1 MRKLSTFCRKWF
13 SGLFFILALPVFA
26 QELPSSVKYEL
37 ELAGIPENSVG
48 IMVEQVDSNVPRLT
62 HNADIAFAPAS
73 TMKVLTTYAALELL
87 GPSYTWETG
96 AYISGKPEDG
106 VLYGDL
112 IIKGSG
118 DPVFSQKELWLFIR
132 QIQDAGVRDIRG
144 NVILDRSVFKTGPF
158 DAAAFDAEP
167 LKPYNAGPDAL
178 LLNEKKID
186 IRLVPNESENTVKVV
201 FEPRLDGV
209 KITPPLL
216 SNGECGNWKK
226 DIVLQFDDR
235 HANFEGMYSST
246 CQEKIWSV
254 LPYQMSNTRYF
265 ESVFSTLWKEAGG
278 RFKGR
283 FVDGTLPPEALK
295 IAEWRSPELSSVVST
310 VNKHSNNVM
319 ARQLLL
325 GIGHHEFGDNADE
338 SMGIAA
344 IKNWLAS
351 KNISS
356 GDLVIENGSGLSRLE
371 KMSPLTMSQIL
382 KAAFH
387 SPVMP
392 ELMSSFPIAGKD
404 GTMSKR
410 LKEDE
415 IAGKAHIKTGAID
428 NVRAIAGYVLAK
440 SGRRYIVVCMV
451 NDPNAKFSRNM
462 LNELLNW
469 TYENN

>member
-1 MRKLSTFCRKWF
+1 MRKTAIFCRKWF
-13 SGLFFILALPVFA
+13 SGLFLVLALPVLA
-26 QELPSSVKYEL
+26 QELPSSIKYEL
-37 ELAGIPENSVG
+37 ELAGIPDNSIG
-48 IMVEQVDSNVPRLT
+48 IVIWQVDSNVPRVV
-62 HNADIAFAPAS
+62 HNAPIAFSPAS

-87 GPSYTWETG
+87 GPSYTWKTG
-96 AYISGKPEDG
+96 AYISGNLDDG

-118 DPVFSQKELWLFIR
+118 DPVFSQKDLWLFIR
-132 QIQDAGVRDIRG
+132 QIQDAGIHDIRG
-144 NVILDRSVFKTGPF
+144 NVVLDRSVFRTVPF

-167 LKPYNAGPDAL
+167 LKPYNAGPDGL

-186 IRLVPNESENTVKVV
+186 VRLVPDESDNTVNVI

-216 SNGECGNWKK
+216 SNAECDDWKK
-226 DIVLQFDDR
+226 GIVLQFDDR
-235 HANFEGMYSST
+235 HANFDGMYSSA
-246 CQEKIWSV
+246 CGEKIWSV

-278 RFKGR
+278 RFNGK
-283 FVDGTLPPEALK
+283 FLDGTVPPDATKL
-295 IAEWRSPELSSVVST
+295 AEWVSPELSSIVSN

-325 GIGHHEFGDNADE
+325 SIGHQAYGDNADE
-338 SMGIAA
+338 SMGIQT
-344 IKNWLAS
+344 IKNWLAG
-351 KNISS
+351 KNIVYD
-356 GDLVIENGSGLSRLE
+356 DLVIENGSGLSRLE
-371 KMSPLTMSQIL
+371 RMSPLTMSQIL
-382 KAAFH
+382 NAAFH
-387 SPVMP
+387 SPVMS

-410 LKEDE
+410 LKEDA

-428 NVRAIAGYVLAK
+428 NVRALAGYVLAK

-451 NDPNAKFSRNM
+451 NDPNAKQSRNM
-462 LNELLNW
+462 LDELLSW

>member
-1 MRKLSTFCRKWF
+1 MRKTAAFCRKWF
-13 SGLFFILALPVFA
+13 SGLFLVLALPVFS
-26 QELPSSVKYEL
+26 QELPSSIKYEL
-37 ELAGIPENSVG
+37 ELAAIPENSVG
-48 IMVEQVDSNVPRLT
+48 IMIGEVNSNLPLLN
-62 HNADIAFAPAS
+62 HNADVAFAPAS
-73 TMKVLTTYAALELL
+73 TMKVLTSYAALELL
-87 GPSYTWETG
+87 GPSYTWKTG
-96 AYISGKPEDG
+96 AYISGKLEDG

-118 DPVFSQKELWLFIR
+118 DPVFSQKELWLFLR

-144 NVILDRSVFKTGPF
+144 NVILDRSVFKIMPF

-167 LKPYNAGPDAL
+167 LKPYNAGPDGL

-186 IRLVPNESENTVKVV
+186 VRLVPKESENKVDV
-201 FEPRLDGV
+201 IFEPRLDGV
-209 KITPPLL
+209 EITPPLL
-216 SNGECGNWKK
+216 SNAECGDWKK
-226 DIVLQFDDR
+226 NIVLQFDDR
-235 HANFEGMYSST
+235 RANFDGMYSSA
-246 CQEKIWSV
+246 CQEKNWSIH
-254 LPYQMSNTRYF
+254 PYQMSNTRYF

-278 RFKGR
+278 RFGGK
-283 FVDGTLPPEALK
+283 VIDGILPPDASKL
-295 IAEWRSPELSSVVST
+295 AEWISPELSSVVST

-325 GIGHHEFGDNADE
+325 SIGHHVYGDHADV
-338 SMGIAA
+338 SAGIEA

-356 GDLVIENGSGLSRLE
+356 GGLVIENGSGLSRLE
-371 KMSPLTMSQIL
+371 KMSPSTMSRIL
-382 KAAFH
+382 NAAFH

-410 LKEDE
+410 LKEDA

-440 SGRRYIVVCMV
+440 SGRRYFVVCMV

-462 LNELLNW
+462 INEVLNW

>member
-1 MRKLSTFCRKWF
+1 M
-13 SGLFFILALPVFA
+13 FFILVLPVFA
-26 QELPSSVKYEL
+26 QELPSSIKYEL
-37 ELAGIPENSVG
+37 EVAGIPENSVG
-48 IMVEQVDSNVPRLT
+48 IVIEQVDSDVGRLT

-87 GPSYTWETG
+87 GPSHTWKTG
-96 AYISGKPEDG
+96 AYISGKLEDG
-106 VLYGDL
+106 ILYGDL

-132 QIQDAGVRDIRG
+132 QIQDAGIRDIRG
-144 NVILDRSVFKTGPF
+144 NVILDRSVFKPEFF

-178 LLNEKKID
+178 LLNERKID
-186 IRLVPNESENTVKVV
+186 VRLVPDESENTVKVI

-216 SNGECGNWKK
+216 SNTECGNWKK

-235 HANFEGMYSST
+235 HAHFDGMYPST

-265 ESVFSTLWKEAGG
+265 ESVFSTIWKEGGG
-278 RFKGR
+278 RFQGR
-283 FVDGTLPPEALK
+283 FVDGTLPPDAIKLV
-295 IAEWRSPELSSVVST
+295 EWISPELSSIVFR
-310 VNKHSNNVM
+310 VNKQSNNVM

-325 GIGHHEFGDNADE
+325 AVGHHAYGDNADV
-338 SMGIAA
+338 SAGIDA
-344 IKNWLAS
+344 IKKWLSS

-356 GDLVIENGSGLSRLE
+356 AGLVIENGSGLSRLE
-371 KMSPLTMSQIL
+371 RMSPSMMSQIL

-410 LKEDE
+410 LREND

-428 NVRAIAGYVLAK
+428 NVRAIAGFVLAK
-440 SGRRYIVVCMV
+440 SGRRYIIVCMV
-451 NDPNAKFSRNM
+451 NDPNAKLSRNM
-462 LNELLNW
+462 IDELLNW